1 MFEQCYIHFFNKSP
15 IANSI
20 HRVIFNEE
28 GSPIDYEFL
37 SVNQEYMKLMGD
49 QFQEKEIKG
58 RRFYEVFPD
67 GWDGEEAWKG
77 TLERAVLAR
86 ESTVFHIFLQNS
98 QKWIRVVFFPLTN
111 ETFGCIYFDVTK
123 EFKQGEQIAAFL
135 KINIDILCVADL
147 EWNFIR
153 VNKAFEKVLGYTAQ
167 ELEGKNFLGLIH
179 EDDIQKSM
187 EAMER
192 LGRQEIITKF
202 VNRVKGK
209 DGTYRYLEWH
219 SQAYEKYI
227 YAAAR
232 DITETKKLHERLY
245 EQNIELKKLTAEL
258 KRKNEILETLAI
270 RDELT
275 GLYNR
280 HYLDRWIE
288 NDLEKGKYG
297 NMPISMAV
305 LDLDHFKVVNDRYGH
320 MIGDKVLQQLSGL
333 LKATTRE
340 KDILV
345 RIGGEEIVLI
355 MPGINK
361 KDALKIAEEL
371 RCLIWNYQFPIEGHL
386 SASFGIAERKPSES
400 FEKWL
405 ERADQA
411 LYEAKQRGKNQ
422 VYAVD

>member
-1 MFEQCYIHFFNKSP
+1 
-15 IANSI
+15 
-20 HRVIFNEE
+20 
-28 GSPIDYEFL
+28 
-37 SVNQEYMKLMGD
+37 
-49 QFQEKEIKG
+49 
-58 RRFYEVFPD
+58 
-67 GWDGEEAWKG
+67 
-77 TLERAVLAR
+77 
-86 ESTVFHIFLQNS
+86 
-98 QKWIRVVFFPLTN
+98 
-111 ETFGCIYFDVTK
+111 
-123 EFKQGEQIAAFL
+123 
-135 KINIDILCVADL
+135 
-147 EWNFIR
+147 
-153 VNKAFEKVLGYTAQ
+153 
-167 ELEGKNFLGLIH
+167 
-179 EDDIQKSM
+179 
-187 EAMER
+187 MER

-345 RIGGEEIVLI
+345 RIGGEEIVLT

-371 RCLIWNYQFPIEGHL
+371 RCLICNYQFPIEGHL

>member
-1 MFEQCYIHFFNKSP
+1 M
-15 IANSI
+15 
-20 HRVIFNEE
+20 
-28 GSPIDYEFL
+28 
-37 SVNQEYMKLMGD
+37 
-49 QFQEKEIKG
+49 
-58 RRFYEVFPD
+58 
-67 GWDGEEAWKG
+67 
-77 TLERAVLAR
+77 
-86 ESTVFHIFLQNS
+86 
-98 QKWIRVVFFPLTN
+98 
-111 ETFGCIYFDVTK
+111 
-123 EFKQGEQIAAFL
+123 
-135 KINIDILCVADL
+135 
-147 EWNFIR
+147 
-153 VNKAFEKVLGYTAQ
+153 
-167 ELEGKNFLGLIH
+167 
-179 EDDIQKSM
+179 
-187 EAMER
+187 
-192 LGRQEIITKF
+192 
-202 VNRVKGK
+202 
-209 DGTYRYLEWH
+209 
-219 SQAYEKYI
+219 
-227 YAAAR
+227 
-232 DITETKKLHERLY
+232 
-245 EQNIELKKLTAEL
+245 TAEL
-258 KRKNEILETLAI
+258 NRKNEILETLAI

>member
-98 QKWIRVVFFPLTN
+98 QKWIRAVFFPLTN

-153 VNKAFEKVLGYTAQ
+153 VNKKP
-167 ELEGKNFLGLIH
+167 
-179 EDDIQKSM
+179 
-187 EAMER
+187 
-192 LGRQEIITKF
+192 
-202 VNRVKGK
+202 
-209 DGTYRYLEWH
+209 
-219 SQAYEKYI
+219 
-227 YAAAR
+227 
-232 DITETKKLHERLY
+232 
-245 EQNIELKKLTAEL
+245 LKK
-258 KRKNEILETLAI
+258 
-270 RDELT
+270 
-275 GLYNR
+275 
-280 HYLDRWIE
+280 
-288 NDLEKGKYG
+288 
-297 NMPISMAV
+297 
-305 LDLDHFKVVNDRYGH
+305 F
-320 MIGDKVLQQLSGL
+320 
-333 LKATTRE
+333 
-340 KDILV
+340 
-345 RIGGEEIVLI
+345 
-355 MPGINK
+355 
-361 KDALKIAEEL
+361 
-371 RCLIWNYQFPIEGHL
+371 
-386 SASFGIAERKPSES
+386 
-400 FEKWL
+400 
-405 ERADQA
+405 
-411 LYEAKQRGKNQ
+411 
-422 VYAVD
+422 